1 MDTSHFDGSDTIV
14 LYEEI
19 AYLDKLPL
27 RWRPFNSPPEL
38 PLLASFKDRNL
49 RVLQAAAAMEESVG
63 EKRPDDAAPHS
74 ADLQRLESKVNL
86 LLDLVGQLV
95 AANQGRPAAAPVKF
109 NARGA
114 SWRSAGPLQPGSR
127 GVLEIWLRE
136 SLVEPLH
143 LAGQVESVAPDGRV
157 TVRFDA
163 QDKAV
168 EEMLEKLAFRHHRRR
183 VASSRQPRKVT

>member
-1 MDTSHFDGSDTIV
+1 MAGSGTFDGSDTIV

-27 RWRPFNSPPEL
+27 RWRPFATAPEL
-38 PLLASFKDRNL
+38 PLLASFKERNL
-49 RVLQAAAAMEESVG
+49 RVLQAAAAMEEYVG
-63 EKRPDDAAPHS
+63 EKRPDDAAPYS
-74 ADLQRLESKVNL
+74 ADLQRLEFKVNL

-95 AANQGRPAAAPVKF
+95 AANQGRPAAVPVKF

-114 SWRSAGPLQPGSR
+114 SWRSAGPPPAGSR

-136 SLVEPLH
+136 SLVDPLH
-143 LAGQVESVAPDGRV
+143 LAGQVEIAEADGRV
-157 TVRFDA
+157 MVRFDP

-168 EEMLEKLAFRHHRRR
+168 EDMIEKLAFRHHRRR
-183 VASSRQPRKVT
+183 VASTRQPRKT